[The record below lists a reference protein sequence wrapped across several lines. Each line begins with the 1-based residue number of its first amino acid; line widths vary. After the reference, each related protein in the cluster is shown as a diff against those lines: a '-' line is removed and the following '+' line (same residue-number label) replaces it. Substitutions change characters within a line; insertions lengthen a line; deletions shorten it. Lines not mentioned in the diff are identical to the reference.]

1 MDDDF
6 PQFDSFQDYRGKTVR
21 FRYDL
26 IDAGNIY
33 SLRAREVT
41 KSEYPRAF
49 CAYDSVSPW
58 NALLKMRMRIPQELN
73 IRYFSEEEGEA
84 FDSMNFDHFRGSI
97 TTDSET
103 HEACLVVDGK
113 KMSLADLE
121 RILSMH
127 EGWQIEVRIMEEMQ

>member
-1 MDDDF
+1 MDDF
-6 PQFDSFQDYRGKTVR
+6 PDFDSFQDYRGKTIR

-33 SLRAREVT
+33 SLHAREVT

-58 NALLKMRMRIPQELN
+58 NALYKMRTRIPQELN
-73 IRYFSEEEGEA
+73 TRYFTEEASGE
-84 FDSMNFDHFRGSI
+84 FGDMNFDFFRGSI
-97 TTDSET
+97 TTDSDA

-113 KMSLADLE
+113 KMSMADLE
-121 RILSMH
+121 HVLSIH
-127 EGWQIEVRIMEEMQ
+127 EGRQIEVRITEEGQ

>member
-6 PQFDSFQDYRGKTVR
+6 PHFDSFQDYRGKTIK

-33 SLRAREVT
+33 SLHAREVT
-41 KSEYPRAF
+41 KNKYPRTF
-49 CAYDSVSPW
+49 CAYDSMSPW
-58 NALLKMRMRIPQELN
+58 NALYKMRASIPRELN
-73 IRYFSEEEGEA
+73 TRYFTEEAGRA
-84 FDSMNFDHFRGSI
+84 FEEMNFDHFRGSI

-121 RILSMH
+121 RVLSTY
-127 EGWQIEVRIMEEMQ
+127 EGRHIEVRITEEG